1 MPLLSLQSD
10 RARAAATPACNT
22 NLVCVSLSFTE
33 QQRQAVMREVLEDLI
48 SPNELGKKYNIPPQ
62 KIRQWIKKAGH
73 TLPQSYKR

>member
-1 MPLLSLQSD
+1 MTLLSLQSD

-33 QQRQAVMREVLEDLI
+33 QQRQAVMREVLEDHI

-62 KIRQWIKKAGH
+62 SIREWIKKAGH